1 MGRWTPWLLLLLLL
15 SAPGCSGRHGR
26 EEPRAPRAEAAPQP
40 DRDAGPVAAGPEQGE
55 VPPGIRA
62 HPPGPPDAEPPGPLD
77 ADPPDTAAEETGA
90 ALPDG
95 GRRRVVIQGAGDYI
109 LHTRVHNSARF
120 HADRD
125 DDPDIPATA
134 GYSYL
139 IYRVKPALA
148 RGDLNLFNLE
158 TPLATERHSQSGN
171 PPMLNGPPVAA
182 VSLARTGFHVASL
195 ANNHAYDQDLAGVV
209 ETRSAAEDAG
219 LLVVGGGADGDQAR
233 APVFVERR
241 GVRIGVLA
249 FTETVNRTTLVD
261 RTSATVPQVAI
272 WRGDADLETVRS
284 VRRQCDLLVVLF
296 HWGGE
301 FDLVPNRAQR
311 QIAAALCAEG
321 VDLILGSHSHTLQ
334 EVRRLAGPDEGTCV
348 VAYSLGNFLSNQGLK
363 YRVGWENPD
372 PDRAQGIPYTRDS
385 VILRATWEDD
395 PEGRL
400 QLAALEAVPLWTENN
415 WLDRFGDPDFRNDI
429 YVAPLAVSMADPAR
443 AARYDALYRERLA
456 EIRRA
461 LGDEVTLVDP

>member
-1 MGRWTPWLLLLLLL
+1 MSAAMGRLAPLLFLL
-15 SAPGCSGRHGR
+15 SGWECAGRHAR
-26 EEPRAPRAEAAPQP
+26 EESQAPRAETAPSVG
-40 DRDAGPVAAGPEQGE
+40 RDAEH
-55 VPPGIRA
+55 VPPGRSA
-62 HPPGPPDAEPPGPLD
+62 
-77 ADPPDTAAEETGA
+77 GA
-90 ALPDG
+90 ASGTLVGSPPVPPAADASGVVGDEDG
-95 GRRRVVIQGAGDYI
+95 AAAAGAARRRVVIQGAGDYI

-120 HADRD
+120 HADLE
-125 DDPDIPATA
+125 DDPDIAATE

-139 IYRVKPALA
+139 IYRVKPVLA

-158 TPLATERHSQSGN
+158 TPLAVERHPQSGD

-182 VSLARTGFHVASL
+182 ASLARAGFHIASL
-195 ANNHAYDQDLAGVV
+195 ANNHAYDQDLEGVV
-209 ETRSAAEDAG
+209 ETRRAAEDAG

-233 APVFVERR
+233 APVFVVRN

-261 RTSATVPQVAI
+261 RASATVPQVAL
-272 WRGDADLETVRS
+272 WRGEADLETIRS
-284 VRRQCDLLVVLF
+284 VRRQCDLLVVMF

-301 FDLVPNRAQR
+301 FDLVPNRSQR
-311 QIAAALCAEG
+311 RLAADLCAEG

-334 EVRRLAGPDEGTCV
+334 EVRRLEGPDEGTCV

-385 VILRATWEDD
+385 AILRATWEED

-415 WLDRFGDPDFRNDI
+415 WLDRFDDPDFRNDI
-429 YVAPLAVSMADPAR
+429 YVAPLAASMADPER
-443 AARYDALYRERLA
+443 AARYGALYAERLA

-461 LGDEVTLVDP
+461 LGDEVSIVDW

>member
-1 MGRWTPWLLLLLLL
+1 MRRLAPWLLLGLGL
-15 SAPGCSGRHGR
+15 GCTGPRGR
-26 EEPRAPRAEAAPQP
+26 EETRAPRAEAAPQP
-40 DRDAGPVAAGPEQGE
+40 DRDAAPEAAPAQNPS
-55 VPPGIRA
+55 PPRI
-62 HPPGPPDAEPPGPLD
+62 P
-77 ADPPDTAAEETGA
+77 ADPPPRSTDAGPPRIAAEEDDA

-95 GRRRVVIQGAGDYI
+95 RPRRVVIQGAGDYI
-109 LHTRVHNSARF
+109 LHTRVQNSARF

-125 DDPDIPATA
+125 DDPDIRATQ

-158 TPLATERHSQSGN
+158 TPLATERHPPSGN

-182 VSLARTGFHVASL
+182 VSLARAGFHVASL

-209 ETRSAAEDAG
+209 ETRRAAEDAG

-249 FTETVNRTTLVD
+249 FTETVNRTTRVD
-261 RTSATVPQVAI
+261 RTSAPVPQVAI
-272 WRGDADLETVRS
+272 WRGDADLETIRS

-301 FDLVPNRAQR
+301 FDLVPNRSQR

-334 EVRRLAGPDEGTCV
+334 EVRRLPGPDESTCV

-385 VILRATWEDD
+385 VILRATWVDD

-415 WLDRFGDPDFRNDI
+415 WLDRFDDPDFRNDI
-429 YVAPLAVSMADPAR
+429 YVAPIAVSMADPDR
-443 AARYDALYRERLA
+443 AARYGALYRERLA
-456 EIRRA
+456 EIQRA

>member
-1 MGRWTPWLLLLLLL
+1 MGRAAPLLLLVLAL
-15 SAPGCSGRHGR
+15 GCANRHGR
-26 EEPRAPRAEAAPQP
+26 EDPRAPRAEAAPLLE
-40 DRDAGPVAAGPEQGE
+40 RDAGAGTGDRSDGGALPT
-55 VPPGIRA
+55 V
-62 HPPGPPDAEPPGPLD
+62 DAGLPSAND
-77 ADPPDTAAEETGA
+77 ADPADPAVADAGA
-90 ALPDG
+90 AAVVPE
-95 GRRRVVIQGAGDYI
+95 RRRVVIQGAGDYI

-120 HADRD
+120 HAGAT
-125 DDPDIPATA
+125 DDPDIAATE

-139 IYRVKPALA
+139 IYKVKPALA

-158 TPLATERHSQSGN
+158 TPLATERHPQSGD
-171 PPMLNGPPVAA
+171 PPMLNGPPIAG

-195 ANNHAYDQDLAGVV
+195 ANNHAYDQDLEGVV
-209 ETRSAAEDAG
+209 ETRRAAEDAG

-233 APVFVERR
+233 APVFVERN

-249 FTETVNRTTLVD
+249 FTETVNRTTLVE
-261 RTSATVPQVAI
+261 RGSAVVPQVAI

-284 VRRQCDLLVVLF
+284 VRRQCDLLIVLF

-311 QIAAALCAEG
+311 RLASALCGEG
-321 VDLILGSHSHTLQ
+321 VDLVLGSHSHTLQ
-334 EVRRLAGPDEGTCV
+334 EVRRLDGPDEGTCV

-385 VILRATWEDD
+385 AILRATWEED

-400 QLAALEAVPLWTENN
+400 RLAALEAVPLWTENN
-415 WLDRFGDPDFRNDI
+415 WLDRFDVPDFQNDV
-429 YVAPLAVSMADPAR
+429 YVAPLAVSIADEER
-443 AARYDALYRERLA
+443 AARYAALYEERLG
-456 EIRRA
+456 EIGRA
-461 LGDEVTLVDP
+461 LGGDVVLVEP